1 MDYERTRRRL
11 LDAARRLMADHGP
24 ESLTVSAVA
33 RAAELNRTTAYQ
45 HYRTRDELV
54 AAITDELVRE
64 AVGVLADPRPLPERI
79 DFLARYFLDHPEF
92 ARLSLHLVLTES
104 PFPREAWD
112 RAVAEVRRI
121 SEAPGGQPG
130 VDPEMLL
137 HVMMSVGILW
147 PLHARSEYPDAAAA
161 RRATERLIRE
171 VKRLLLY
178 GLFRADAWPALVAS
192 LGPARPDGPRRPRR
206 NA

>member
-1 MDYERTRRRL
+1 MAER
-11 LDAARRLMADHGP
+11 GP

-54 AAITDELVRE
+54 AAITDELVGE
-64 AVGVLADPRPLPERI
+64 AVRLLVDPRPLHERI
-79 DFLARYFLDHPEF
+79 DFLTLHALEHPEF
-92 ARLSLHLVLTES
+92 ARLALHLVLTES

-112 RAVAEVRRI
+112 HAVAELRRL
-121 SEAPGGQPG
+121 SEDPGGQDG

-137 HVMMSVGILW
+137 HVLMSVGILW
-147 PLHARSEYPDAAAA
+147 PLHARSEFPDAAAA

-178 GLFRADAWPALVAS
+178 GLFRPDAWPELVAS
-192 LGPARPDGPRRPRR
+192 LAPARPERARRPRR
-206 NA
+206 DA